1 MRIFTT
7 THEYSMEMIKCDAVE
22 NKEIQHLQKMADD
35 RIITLWDSEHTTMKG
50 IPMKKE
56 GER

>member
-1 MRIFTT
+1 
-7 THEYSMEMIKCDAVE
+7 
-22 NKEIQHLQKMADD
+22 MADD

-56 GER
+56 GERWW